1 MNGIRVQFHSFAS
14 GYPVFPKHL
23 LKRLSF
29 PHYMFLAALSE
40 ISWRILMDLFLVP
53 LVCFIGLYIYLYAS
67 TIYCFNYCSFV
78 IYFEIRN
85 CDTSRFVLS
94 QDCFGILHLFILGR
108 CLTGLYQNIFSCGNF
123 CFMKW
128 SYIIVIYVYLL
139 ND

>member
-1 MNGIRVQFHSFAS
+1 MFFVYNIRVQLHSFACF
-14 GYPVFPKHL
+14 PVFPV
-23 LKRLSF
+23 SF
-29 PHYMFLAALSE
+29 VEEVILIPLCILAIVVEQQLTVCVG
-40 ISWRILMDLFLVP
+40 LFLGSVF
-53 LVCFIGLYIYLYAS
+53 CFIMSVFMPVLCCL
-67 TIYCFNYCSFV
+67 NYCSFV

-128 SYIIVIYVYLL
+128 SYIIVIYAYLL